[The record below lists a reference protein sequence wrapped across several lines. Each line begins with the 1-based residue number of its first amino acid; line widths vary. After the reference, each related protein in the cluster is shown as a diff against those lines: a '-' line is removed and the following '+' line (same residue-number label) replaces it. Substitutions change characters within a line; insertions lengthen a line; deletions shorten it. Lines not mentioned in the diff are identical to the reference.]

1 MSDYQTAKP
10 VPSVAMYKVPA
21 GYKLWPEL
29 NSGPMPADLGRIA
42 SALLARAIAEKWKMP
57 SDLFFEYNGKR
68 YIGQYQIH
76 GKNRD
81 HTGDHPGIAIYEWA
95 DDAKDTKPTQ
105 KENTSTG
112 IKLGTNFY
120 LKLDAMCKRLG
131 TNPKDMLAIMNLE
144 SALNPGAIGHKL
156 NGDPYPAR
164 GLTQIE
170 DFNYKMVG
178 WKGDARS
185 FREEFGSLP
194 AEEQLPYIERYF
206 QSLKKS
212 SGNPLRN
219 LTQLYI
225 TNLWPKALSYPG
237 VKREDPSATIIDSNA
252 SWDKERRAYH
262 DNRWLDLDHDGKIS
276 YGDLTKMLTRN
287 QNTLKSTGVYAK
299 FDRAVGG
306 GGEPEQ
312 GKSEGFLAS
321 LFDAFVNK
329 LKSVFASGEIIG
341 IECRGEADMATKVE
355 FASILKQALKEEAK
369 IVAAI
374 ADDGSLVVQ
383 SGDNEEAIAGVLLG
397 VSDAFAL
404 ATTKIGTIIIEPHI
418 VVMSK
423 VANEMELEDI
433 EKGRR
438 RFRMKFR
445 GRS

>member
-81 HTGDHPGIAIYEWA
+81 HTGDHQGIAIYEWA
-95 DDAKDTKPTQ
+95 DDAKDTKPGKQ
-105 KENTSTG
+105 ADTSTG
-112 IKLGTNFY
+112 TKLGTNFY

-131 TNPKDMLAIMNLE
+131 INPKDMLAMMNLE
-144 SALNPGAIGHKL
+144 SRLDPSIIGKL
-156 NGDPYPAR
+156 VTGKPNTAR
-164 GLTQIE
+164 GLTQIMS
-170 DFNYKMVG
+170 FNYKMVG
-178 WKGDARS
+178 WKGTEQS
-185 FREEFGSLP
+185 FLDEFNKLS
-194 AEEQLPYIERYF
+194 AEEQLPYIETFF
-206 QSLKKS
+206 QRQQKTT
-212 SGNPLRN
+212 GNKLN
-219 LTQLYI
+219 NFTQLYI
-225 TNLWPKALSYPG
+225 ANFWPKALAYPG
-237 VKREDPSATIIDSNA
+237 VKREDPSAVIVDSN
-252 SWDKERRAYH
+252 SSDPYERRAYKF
-262 DNRWLDLDHDGKIS
+262 NPSLDADHDGKIT
-276 YGDLTKMLTRN
+276 YGDLTKKISYN
-287 QNTLKSTGVYAK
+287 QNTLKNSGVYAK

-404 ATTKIGTIIIEPHI
+404 ATTKIGTIIIDPHI
-418 VVMSK
+418 TAMSTS
-423 VANEMELEDI
+423 ANEMELEDI
-433 EKGRR
+433 EKRRR